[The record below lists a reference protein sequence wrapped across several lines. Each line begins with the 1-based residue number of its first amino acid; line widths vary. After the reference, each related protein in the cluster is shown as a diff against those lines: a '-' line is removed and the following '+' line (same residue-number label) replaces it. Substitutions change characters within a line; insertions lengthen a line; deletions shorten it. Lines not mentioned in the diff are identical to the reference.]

1 MESATPGASSAPPPS
16 TPPPPPPPPPLPAH
30 RLTRSTRDRMWAGV
44 AGGLAEYLDL
54 DPALVR
60 LIWVLAAVL
69 TGGLA
74 IPIYIVAWIII
85 PRDTR
90 PPAYGPDVT
99 HDWPD
104 ELRYETQRLAEEA
117 RRVAAEVRGATH
129 AAWRSPDTY
138 PPEVDPA
145 VSAPPHR
152 HSNRHGRSTGV
163 VLVVLGIIL
172 LSANAG
178 LLRFVDWNVMWPVIF
193 IGLGLALLARQAD
206 WGR

>member
-1 MESATPGASSAPPPS
+1 MESATPGASPAPPI
-16 TPPPPPPPPPLPAH
+16 TPPPPPPQPQPH

-85 PRDTR
+85 PRDS
-90 PPAYGPDVT
+90 PASVYGSEVI
-99 HDWPD
+99 HDWSH
-104 ELRYETQRLAEEA
+104 ELHNEAQRLADEA
-117 RRVAAEVRGATH
+117 RRMAAEVRGAAH
-129 AAWRSPDTY
+129 AGAWSGPDAY
-138 PPEVDPA
+138 PPTVDPA
-145 VSAPPHR
+145 VTPPPPQR
-152 HSNRHGRSTGV
+152 HYGRHGRATGV
-163 VLVVLGIIL
+163 VLVVLGMVL

-178 LLRFVDWNVMWPVIF
+178 LLRWVDWNVLWPVIF

-206 WGR
+206 WGH

>member
-1 MESATPGASSAPPPS
+1 
-16 TPPPPPPPPPLPAH
+16 
-30 RLTRSTRDRMWAGV
+30 MWAGV
-44 AGGLAEYLDL
+44 AGGLAEYFDL

-85 PRDTR
+85 PRDDR
-90 PPAYGPDVT
+90 PPMYGSQVI
-99 HDWPD
+99 HDWSH
-104 ELRYETQRLAEEA
+104 ELHTEAERLADEA
-117 RRVAAEVRGATH
+117 RRVAAYRH
-129 AAWRSPDTY
+129 RSR
-138 PPEVDPA
+138 
-145 VSAPPHR
+145 SH
-152 HSNRHGRSTGV
+152 RSTGV
-163 VLVVLGIIL
+163 VLVVLGLVL

-178 LLRFVDWNVMWPVIF
+178 LFRFVDWNVLWPVIF